1 MLLDTMATSRMSKL
15 ARETSMTAAKQEVE
29 KGRVQGEMRVQISL
43 SSLRTRMALDHH
55 LPPTLLYSRSAF
67 CSRCTQ
73 GVLNVCD

>member
-15 ARETSMTAAKQEVE
+15 VRETCLTAAQQEVE
-29 KGRVQGEMRVQISL
+29 KGRVKGKMRVQISL

-55 LPPTLLYSRSAF
+55 LPPAHLYSRSAF